1 MNDRKIINTHYLSLC
16 YKSLIGK
23 EIIHFLLF
31 LIEIT
36 LIFLQIIEIYY
47 NDYIP
52 FNANNNYIF
61 SPLTNLALEIDK
73 LPKILKI
80 ILYPIIIIIIIINSY
95 ILNSYKLKINV
106 LIKIMVNISEI
117 LFYRIISLAIFNYLF
132 IFKDLYLIINI
143 LFTIPYVFILIFTFS
158 NNHLFLFFPNL
169 IKYPYDSFSKIID
182 LQLLLIK
189 IFISIS
195 RMGSN
200 RNISKS
206 SFALSIFFFFILLF
220 YLSYKMIYKSYYLMN
235 NTNLNNIRFS
245 ILLSICISL
254 IVVLLIDKNKLFHVY
269 FVICLV
275 NIILICLILVSYFYD
290 PYKFANFDKDDNIE
304 NIYYYFFMLD
314 RDKNKYFLIEE
325 KIEEHISK
333 CNMCNLCKKYNIIK
347 NNKEKGHIDLY
358 KVIYNG
364 KNRLLNLMNIIIR
377 RIKKN
382 GKNSF
387 INNSYYLINIIFTYS
402 KSIKKNNYNILLNID
417 LIFEV
422 INYENKQYLE
432 ENKIALGRIKYTN
445 DFFLKAKKV
454 IQDIYDIFEEKRL
467 DNMIRIY
474 FKLGEEIEKLNYN
487 EIKSNFNN
495 NLGNSNYNNANL
507 EGLPNC
513 NNLLSICSL
522 FYEELFNETISN
534 SGISIRDNP
543 NLLEDLINN
552 NMKYSKHITFEINFL
567 SFSVK
572 IIRAGGEINKYENKN
587 FFDLFLKIC
596 KNNQIFEMKKVLLNS
611 NNSSEKS
618 KKNKKKEQK
627 FLKGI
632 EKEKQHI
639 NFNFLIEEKE
649 NNEIFCRL
657 LKLKL
662 SLLLLT
668 HINTKIYLNG
678 IYALNTDIIVSEETK
693 KEELL
698 LFFGNK
704 KQIKIYNAKY
714 HNPNN
719 SNNNKIVIK
728 RNKNEKYLGTE
739 RLLKSSSFSLGSKNY
754 NVYHFLVSKKNSI
767 YKLLNSNNNLI
778 KLNKI
783 EEEQIN
789 FLDRANNNTLLFND
803 LASHASSGNNS
814 MGRNT
819 LISYNRDNKKIQQN
833 ENEAKELKIIK
844 YILLLVIALFLSIII
859 MLSFLLNEAYNKTET
874 STNFFLSF
882 SDFSNIFHNLF
893 FSSLSL
899 GCIGWN
905 KKSGNC
911 TNFFSN
917 LSEIFKNYDFIENS
931 NLSSLIDFSKFLFYQ
946 NQILIENL
954 NININSLMKNLTKF
968 NNNIIFKSLN
978 KKITHFK
985 INQNYANGKI
995 DLKLNTE
1002 SITFSDLNLL
1012 IISRFSTLSNDFDN
1026 IHHPVYILNKT
1037 GEDVFNNIFLK
1048 DKLSSYQEN
1057 FYLNI
1062 LDFKNYAINLNSFL
1076 NDIEK
1081 IAKNA
1086 KVNIRNLIYIFMNFI
1101 LFFVIIIFII
1111 LILLIFIYLY
1121 LIIKTLFK
1129 INNELKEKINK
1140 DTTVKQQMI
1149 KKIDNLKL
1157 LLNFYDYDI
1166 NKIINKLNKIY
1177 DEYRDNYNLKLKQEL
1192 KILKREGKKEIEK
1205 ENKDS
1210 NCLKSLSI
1218 MKKYKLYKY
1227 AVRKKFYLTI
1237 IFITIIVTISL
1248 YFINNFLWIIT
1259 FQKDSKIME
1268 WKTINDNVIKTT
1280 NKLIT
1285 NYLIMIYDNQ
1295 TLEEISLNYE
1305 TKDFISYIF
1314 NELTPIYSLGKYNK
1328 YLNDNNLSIIEDNEN
1343 CYDFYNNLN
1352 NDIFKELRVKFA
1364 EEEDKFVNTMILLCE
1379 YSQILKSNNYKTIYL
1394 QFFSYVQ
1401 KGMESFSNIE
1411 YSDIIKFINQKVIIE
1426 IDLIYMTVH
1435 KYIMDIIIQQNKKYI
1450 LLMMNQIWFYLILT
1464 NVIVYPL
1471 ILILIIITFFVHV
1484 RNMNNDI
1491 KKFVHIRKIFKV
1503 CNLN

>member
-1 MNDRKIINTHYLSLC
+1 MHL
-16 YKSLIGK
+16 
-23 EIIHFLLF
+23 LLF
-31 LIEIT
+31 LIEIS
-36 LIFLQIIEIYY
+36 LIFMQILEIYY

-52 FNANNNYIF
+52 FNESNNYIF
-61 SPLTNLALEIDK
+61 SPLTYLALEINK
-73 LPKILKI
+73 LPIILKI

-106 LIKIMVNISEI
+106 LTKIMVNISEI
-117 LFYRIISLAIFNYLF
+117 FFYRIISLAIFNYLF

-143 LFTIPYVFILIFTFS
+143 IFTIPYITILIFTFC

-169 IKYPYDSFSKIID
+169 INYPYDFFSKIID

-189 IFISIS
+189 ILLSLS

-200 RNISKS
+200 RNIAKA

-220 YLSYKMIYKSYYLMN
+220 YLLYKMIYKSYYLMN
-235 NTNLNNIRFS
+235 NNILNNTRFS

-254 IVVLLIDKNKLFHVY
+254 IIVLFVDKNKLIHAY
-269 FVICLV
+269 FIICFV
-275 NIILICLILVSYFYD
+275 NIIIICLILVSNFYD
-290 PYKFANFDKDDNIE
+290 PYKFAKFDKDDNIE
-304 NIYYYFFMLD
+304 NIYYYLFMLD

-325 KIEEHISK
+325 KIEEHILK

-364 KNRLLNLMNIIIR
+364 KNRFLNLMNIIIR
-377 RIKKN
+377 RIKKYGN
-382 GKNSF
+382 KNSF
-387 INNSYYLINIIFTYS
+387 INNSYYLINIIFTFS
-402 KSIKKNNYNILLNID
+402 KFIKKNNYNILLNID

-422 INYENKQYLE
+422 INYENKQFLE
-432 ENKIALGRIKYTN
+432 ENKIALERIKYTN
-445 DFFLKAKKV
+445 DFFLKARKV

-467 DNMIRIY
+467 DNKIRIY

-495 NLGNSNYNNANL
+495 NMGNSNYNNANL
-507 EGLPNC
+507 EGLPNW

-552 NMKYSKHITFEINFL
+552 NYKYSKHITFEINFL
-567 SFSVK
+567 SFNVK

-587 FFDLFLKIC
+587 FFDLFLGIC
-596 KNNQIFEMKKVLLNS
+596 KNNQIFEMKKILLNS
-611 NNSSEKS
+611 NNSTEKS
-618 KKNKKKEQK
+618 KKKRKKEQK

-632 EKEKQHI
+632 EKEKQNI

-678 IYALNTDIIVSEETK
+678 IYALNNDIIISEETK
-693 KEELL
+693 KEEIL

-704 KQIKIYNAKY
+704 KQIKIYKEKIYN
-714 HNPNN
+714 
-719 SNNNKIVIK
+719 NNNKIVIK
-728 RNKNEKYLGTE
+728 KNKNEKYLGTE
-739 RLLKSSSFSLGSKNY
+739 RLLKTSSFILGSKKY
-754 NVYHFLVSKKNSI
+754 NVYHFLISKKYSI
-767 YKLLNSNNNLI
+767 YNIMNSSSNLTNL
-778 KLNKI
+778 KKI
-783 EEEQIN
+783 EEERIN
-789 FLDRANNNTLLFND
+789 FLDKVNNNTLLFND

-819 LISYNRDNKKIQQN
+819 LISYNRDNKKIKQN
-833 ENEAKELKIIK
+833 ENETKELKIIK
-844 YILLLVIALFLSIII
+844 YIFLLVIAIFLSIII
-859 MLSFLLNEAYNKTET
+859 MLSFLLNSAYKKFEISN
-874 STNFFLSF
+874 NFYLSF
-882 SDFSNIFHNLF
+882 SDFSNSFHNLF

-899 GCIGWN
+899 GCIGHD
-905 KKSGNC
+905 KETSKC

-917 LSEIFKNYDFIENS
+917 LTTIFERIVYLDNFFKEKNDLNGLFEDK
-931 NLSSLIDFSKFLFYQ
+931 LIDFSKFLFYQ

-954 NININSLMKNLTKF
+954 NININSLIKNLTKF
-968 NNNIIFKSLN
+968 NNNIIFNNIN

-985 INQNYANGKI
+985 INQNYVNGTI
-995 DLKLNTE
+995 DLKLNKE

-1012 IISRFSTLSNDFDN
+1012 IISRFSTLSNDIKN
-1026 IHHPVYILNKT
+1026 INQTIYMLNKT
-1037 GEDVFNNIFLK
+1037 GEEVFKNIFLK
-1048 DKLSSYQEN
+1048 DKLSPYQEN
-1057 FYLNI
+1057 FYLII
-1062 LDFKNYAINLNSFL
+1062 LDFKNYTINLDSFL
-1076 NDIEK
+1076 NDIGK
-1081 IAKNA
+1081 IAENSKN
-1086 KVNIRNLIYIFMNFI
+1086 KFRMLIYIFINFI
-1101 LFFVIIIFII
+1101 LFFVIIIFIK
-1111 LILLIFIYLY
+1111 LICLIFIYLY
-1121 LIIKTLFK
+1121 IIIKTIFK

-1140 DTTVKQQMI
+1140 DTSVKQLMI

-1157 LLNFYDYDI
+1157 LLNFYDNDI
-1166 NKIINKLNKIY
+1166 NKTINKLNKIY
-1177 DEYRDNYNLKLKQEL
+1177 DEFRDNYNMKLKQEL
-1192 KILKREGKKEIEK
+1192 KILKREGKKEFEK

-1210 NCLKSLSI
+1210 NCIKSISI
-1218 MKKYKLYKY
+1218 MRKYKMYKY
-1227 AVRKKFYLTI
+1227 AINKKFYLAI
-1237 IFITIIVTISL
+1237 IFITIIITISL
-1248 YFINNFLWIIT
+1248 YFINISLWVIT
-1259 FQKDSKIME
+1259 FKKDSKILE
-1268 WKTINDNVIKTT
+1268 WKSINDNVIITT

-1285 NYLIMIYDNQ
+1285 NYLLMIYDNQ
-1295 TLEEISLNYE
+1295 TLEEISMNYE

-1314 NELTPIYSLGKYNK
+1314 NELTPIYSLGKYKN
-1328 YLNDNNLSIIEDNEN
+1328 YINDVNLNIIENNED

-1352 NDIFKELRVKFA
+1352 NDIFKELKEKFA
-1364 EEEDKFVNTMILLCE
+1364 EEEEKFVNTMILLCQ
-1379 YSQILKSNNYKTIYL
+1379 YSEILKFNNYKAIFL
-1394 QFFSYVQ
+1394 KFFSLVQ
-1401 KGMESFSNIE
+1401 KGMESFNNIE
-1411 YSDIIKFINQKVIIE
+1411 YSDIINYINQKEIIE
-1426 IDLIYMTVH
+1426 IDLIYMTVN
-1435 KYIMDIIIQQNKKYI
+1435 KYIIDIIIQQSKKNLI
-1450 LLMMNQIWFYLILT
+1450 LMMDQIWSYLILT

-1484 RNMNNDI
+1484 RNMNKDI